1 MPDIT
6 QENFIGQPLNTTQNG
21 SGESSPQVTSSG
33 IVLEVHPNRAALYEE
48 LHNRPYPLVDTPC
61 CVTHIALLVSPEQ
74 RQAEYQH
81 LVQLCQRFSIN
92 PPAEGASC
100 FYQSFGGFELRWESH
115 MEFSTYTF
123 ICRSSDPE
131 SFITQ
136 PYTGRALQYVPR
148 DWLQKLPG
156 QSTAAVHLAMAK
168 GSDTLKSE
176 HLDNAF
182 EKMRLSGSI
191 VAGGKAE
198 VYTSFRIHSDGF
210 SRVLVQ
216 DKGLN
221 SYQAGRLMQRVLE
234 IETYR
239 IMALLSLPIA
249 RKLSPQVQHTEE
261 KLAQLNSNIA
271 SDKDNV
277 NDKNMLAELSNLA
290 AKIEQFRSDT
300 NYRFGATKAYYDI
313 VNARLDQLHEEE
325 IPGVQT
331 LQEFIGRRLGP
342 GIKTCSAVK
351 ERMESLSLRIAQ
363 TSSLLR
369 TQVELSIQA
378 QNQTLLASMDKRS
391 GLQLRMQQT
400 VEGLSVAA
408 IAYYLMGL
416 LSYVYDAIEQQGFH
430 LDKTMALGVSVPIVV
445 AITWGVMHKLMGRV
459 KRESSKK

>member
-1 MPDIT
+1 MPNT
-6 QENFIGQPLNTTQNG
+6 PQEQFIGEPLNTEQNG
-21 SGESSPQVTSSG
+21 NGESPQVASSG
-33 IVLEVHPNRAALYEE
+33 ILLAVHPSRAELYEE
-48 LHNRPYPLVDTPC
+48 LHNRPYPLVYTPC
-61 CVTHIALLVSPEQ
+61 CVTHIALLVSREQ

-123 ICRSSDPE
+123 ICSSSDPE
-131 SFITQ
+131 SFITK

-148 DWLQKLPG
+148 EWLQKLPG
-156 QSTAAVHLAMAK
+156 QSMAAVHLAMAK
-168 GSDTLKSE
+168 GSEPLKRE

-191 VAGGKAE
+191 VACGKAE

-249 RKLSPQVQHTEE
+249 RRLSPQVQNMEE
-261 KLAQLNSNIA
+261 KLAKLNSDIA
-271 SDKDNV
+271 SDREDI
-277 NDKNMLAELSNLA
+277 DDENMLAELSNLA
-290 AKIEQFRSDT
+290 AKNEQFRSDT
-300 NYRFGATKAYYDI
+300 NYRFGATSAYYDI
-313 VNARLDQLHEEE
+313 VNARLCQLHEEE
-325 IPGVQT
+325 IRSVQT

-369 TQVELSIQA
+369 TRVELSIQA
-378 QNQTLLASMDKRS
+378 QNQTLLTSMDKRS
-391 GLQLRMQQT
+391 GLQLRLQQA

-416 LSYVYDAIEQQGFH
+416 LKYVYDAVEAQGFH
-430 LDKTMALGVSVPIVV
+430 IDKTTALGISVPLVV
-445 AITWGVMHKLMGRV
+445 AITWGAMHKLMRSV
-459 KRESSKK
+459 KSESSKK

>member
-1 MPDIT
+1 MSTT
-6 QENFIGQPLNTTQNG
+6 QHEQFIGEPLKEEQPNND
-21 SGESSPQVTSSG
+21 SPQVATTSG
-33 IVLEVHPNRAALYEE
+33 ILLEVHPNRAELYEE

-61 CVTHIALLVSPEQ
+61 CVTHIALLVSREQ
-74 RQAEYQH
+74 RKAEYEH

-92 PPAEGASC
+92 PPAENASC
-100 FYQSFGGFELRWESH
+100 FYQDFGGFELRWESH

-123 ICRSSDPE
+123 VCSGSDPE
-131 SFITQ
+131 SFITK

-148 DWLQKLPG
+148 DWLQNLPG
-156 QSTAAVHLAMAK
+156 QSMAAVHLAMAK
-168 GSDTLKSE
+168 GTEPLKGK
-176 HLDNAF
+176 HLDSAF
-182 EKMRLSGSI
+182 EKMRNCGSS
-191 VAGGKAE
+191 VAQDKAE

-249 RKLSPQVQHTEE
+249 RKLAPQVHKMEE
-261 KLAQLNSNIA
+261 QLANINNRIA
-271 SDKDNV
+271 SDQENV
-277 NDKNMLAELSNLA
+277 DDKTMLHELSELA
-290 AKIEQFRSDT
+290 AKIEQYRSDT

-313 VNARLDQLHEEE
+313 VNARLRQLHEEE

-342 GIKTCSAVK
+342 GIKTCAAVK
-351 ERMESLSLRIAQ
+351 ERMESLSLRISQ

-369 TQVELSIQA
+369 TRVELSIQA
-378 QNQTLLASMDKRS
+378 QNQTLLTSMDRRS
-391 GLQLRMQQT
+391 GLQLRLQQT

-416 LSYVYDAIEQQGFH
+416 LEYVYDAAIEHGLQV
-430 LDKTMALGVSVPIVV
+430 DKTTALGISVPIVV
-445 AITWGVMHKLMGRV
+445 AITWGAMHKLMRSV
-459 KRESSKK
+459 KNDDKAK